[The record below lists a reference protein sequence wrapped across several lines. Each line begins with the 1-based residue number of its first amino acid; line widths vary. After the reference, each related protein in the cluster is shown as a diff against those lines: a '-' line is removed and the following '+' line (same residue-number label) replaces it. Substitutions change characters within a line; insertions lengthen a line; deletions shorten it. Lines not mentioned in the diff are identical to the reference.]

1 MPLRGR
7 QTGQARQGWGERAV
21 DEGAENPRRSL
32 VDRLVTRAWN
42 DEVYRE
48 LLFDDAHAAI
58 VDELGEVPAELR
70 NVRFRRRPIDRAKVR
85 STAQGRHLVVRPKY
99 GDTPLSVVKRQVFGV
114 AELIVVFY
122 TRRCRYQCTFCTLP
136 STSAFSDVSFE
147 DIARQADAALD
158 RAGDLS
164 DVRQVSLGNEGSI
177 LDARTFPT
185 EQLEHVLRRFGA
197 LPGVEEFVLETRAEF
212 VTEELIDTILGWV
225 APARLSVKIGL
236 ESVDAHVREN
246 VLRKRMDLDE
256 FEAVVSLL
264 GTRGVGL
271 SSYVLVKAD
280 PHHSDEDGK
289 RDALATCRYLTTL
302 CRRTGTRLTLKVNS
316 MYRAANSV
324 WAEWAAASGWFP
336 PSIFDLA
343 EVLLEAA
350 QDDVG
355 VFAGLSEEGLA
366 TADGHYEVRSDFA
379 PWAQAALE
387 EFNRTGEL
395 ALVRNVVTHRPPP
408 LPGGPIVGNWKGD
421 R

>member
-1 MPLRGR
+1 MDDGSED
-7 QTGQARQGWGERAV
+7 ARQ
-21 DEGAENPRRSL
+21 SL
-32 VDRLVTRAWN
+32 VHRLTTRAWH

-48 LLFDDAHAAI
+48 LLFNDAHAAI
-58 VDELGEVPAELR
+58 LDELGEVPHELR
-70 NVRFRRRPIDRAKVR
+70 NVRFRRRPVDRARVR
-85 STAQGRHLVVRPKY
+85 PTPRGRRLVVRPKY
-99 GDTPLSVVKRQVFGV
+99 GDVPLSVVKRQVFGV
-114 AELIVVFY
+114 TELIVVFY

-136 STSAFSDVSFE
+136 STSALSDVPLD
-147 DIARQADAALD
+147 DIDKQVDVALD

-164 DVRQVSLGNEGSI
+164 GTRQVFLGNEGSI
-177 LDARTFPT
+177 LDARTFPR

-212 VTEELIDTILGWV
+212 VTEELIDAILGWV
-225 APARLSVKIGL
+225 LPARLSVKIGL
-236 ESVDAHVREN
+236 ESVDDHVREN

-316 MYRAANSV
+316 MYRAANSM
-324 WAEWAAASGWFP
+324 WAGWAAASGWVP

-343 EVLLEAA
+343 EVLLGAA
-350 QDDVG
+350 EEDVR

-379 PWAQAALE
+379 LWAQRALE
-387 EFNRTGEL
+387 EFNRTGDI
-395 ALVRNVVTHRPPP
+395 ALVRNVVARRPPP
-408 LPGGPIVGNWKGD
+408 
-421 R
+421 